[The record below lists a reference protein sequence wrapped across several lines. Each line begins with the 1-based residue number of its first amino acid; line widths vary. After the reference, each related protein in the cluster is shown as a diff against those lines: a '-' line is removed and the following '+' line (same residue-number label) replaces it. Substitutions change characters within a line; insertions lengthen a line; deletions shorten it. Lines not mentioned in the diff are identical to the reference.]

1 MSRSILWFNSS
12 STAASPFPPNSFH
25 DPPSSITPTFLS
37 EVERSVDE
45 ELLMA
50 LCEEDSE
57 EGRED
62 PDPVKDDLYARWVEL
77 ALHQTSSNPG
87 YNRFLPRYWTPE
99 EEVHVRT
106 IRLGSQRRP
115 WYRKMYRFRSGSVP
129 LLWHV
134 ARFE

>member
-1 MSRSILWFNSS
+1 MRK
-12 STAASPFPPNSFH
+12 T
-25 DPPSSITPTFLS
+25 
-37 EVERSVDE
+37 
-45 ELLMA
+45 
-50 LCEEDSE
+50 E

-134 ARFE
+134 AGFE

>member
-1 MSRSILWFNSS
+1 
-12 STAASPFPPNSFH
+12 
-25 DPPSSITPTFLS
+25 
-37 EVERSVDE
+37 VERSIDE
-45 ELLMA
+45 ELLVME

-62 PDPVKDDLYARWVEL
+62 PDPVKDDLYARRLEL
-77 ALHQTSSNPG
+77 ALHQTTSNPG

-115 WYRKMYRFRSGSVP
+115 WYHKMYRLRSGSVP
-129 LLWHV
+129 LLWDV
-134 ARFE
+134 AGFE